1 MNFFEIFKNTFFTE
15 HLRATTSDV
24 LLLLL
29 IELEE
34 SMMFDLLMP
43 KSHIELLVKNLMRI
57 VLFFSFP
64 EMLL

>member
-15 HLRATTSDV
+15 HLRATASDV

-34 SMMFDLLMP
+34 SMMFHLLMP